1 MQTSSPRST
10 ERSMSASTSLRAS
23 PFPYPLPTPE
33 SSKKDP
39 SATSH
44 RLQPMFHGA
53 HHAVEDEPDDPDR
66 QDAQDDVLVDE
77 AVVLLPEEAA
87 DARRSRQHLDGDD
100 HQ

>member
-1 MQTSSPRST
+1 MQTSSPRAT

-23 PFPYPLPTPE
+23 PFPTPD
-33 SSKKDP
+33 SSKKAP

-44 RLQPMFHGA
+44 RLQPVFDGA
-53 HHAVEDEPDDPDR
+53 HHAIQDEPDDPDR

-87 DARRSRQHLDGDD
+87 DTRRPRQHLDRDD
-100 HQ
+100 HQPRD